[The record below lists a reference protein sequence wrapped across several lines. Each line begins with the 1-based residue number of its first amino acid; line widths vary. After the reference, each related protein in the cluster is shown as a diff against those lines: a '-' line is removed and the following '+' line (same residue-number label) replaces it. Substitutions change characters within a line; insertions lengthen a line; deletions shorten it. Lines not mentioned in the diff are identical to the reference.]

1 MATPLPHIDGYD
13 WDISDEPITYPDRD
27 VADAC
32 RRALQWCR
40 EQAPHLRA
48 DTWRSA
54 GVAPVPTG
62 DGWVHVGDVIAWDS
76 ERRAIHWQPVEDRV
90 RVERHVPADRTITLP
105 PLPPI
110 PPDPI
115 LPPLPERPDDTIE
128 IPIAKLIEL
137 LQQAV
142 KVRRD
147 RITDPLVSRQQAVT
161 YGIGYRPYR
170 VKVDGWVRIGAVADA
185 FADVVL
191 GVFWHP
197 ETGGLRMERP

>member
-1 MATPLPHIDGYD
+1 MATHPPHIDGYD

-48 DTWRSA
+48 DRWRSEC
-54 GVAPVPTG
+54 VVPVPAG
-62 DGWVHVGDVIAWDS
+62 DGWVHVGDVIAGDR

-90 RVERHVPADRTITLP
+90 RVERHVPADRMINLPSLP
-105 PLPPI
+105 PV

-115 LPPLPERPDDTIE
+115 MPPLPERPDNTIE

-137 LQQAV
+137 LRGTSGPRA
-142 KVRRD
+142 
-147 RITDPLVSRQQAVT
+147 
-161 YGIGYRPYR
+161 
-170 VKVDGWVRIGAVADA
+170 GWR
-185 FADVVL
+185 
-191 GVFWHP
+191 
-197 ETGGLRMERP
+197 GLRPELFTMHSSLPARP